1 MHSLKNTILSQVSS
15 LQSLTTATNNNETY
29 SLKELHDSR
38 GSPEALKGKYADNKM
53 YRSKDGRSKL
63 SERIETCFWCFR
75 SIHLKFGNM
84 EFVVPSGK
92 IMLGCLILFVCYV
105 IKRKQSTLK
114 R

>member
-15 LQSLTTATNNNETY
+15 LQSPTTATDNNETY
-29 SLKELHDSR
+29 SSKELHESR
-38 GSPEALKGKYADNKM
+38 GLPEALKGRYANNKM
-53 YRSKDGRSKL
+53 YRSKDGGSKL

-75 SIHLKFGNM
+75 SINLKFGNA

-92 IMLGCLILFVCYV
+92 IILGCMILFVCYV
-105 IKRKQSTLK
+105 IKRKQATLK